1 MKLQISSPRKS
12 HDLVRNFRGRGRE
25 REREKDRERG
35 NTKERGREKEKGC
48 SINIKKYSKIKA
60 VQSQQDE
67 KKKVGPQKNQ
77 GHRERERIK

>member
-1 MKLQISSPRKS
+1 MEE
-12 HDLVRNFRGRGRE
+12 GE
-25 REREKDRERG
+25 REREKERERG

-67 KKKVGPQKNQ
+67 KKRWGPKKTKAT
-77 GHRERERIK
+77 HRERE

>member
-1 MKLQISSPRKS
+1 MKE
-12 HDLVRNFRGRGRE
+12 GE
-25 REREKDRERG
+25 REREKERERG

-67 KKKVGPQKNQ
+67 KKRWGPKKTKAT
-77 GHRERERIK
+77 HRERE